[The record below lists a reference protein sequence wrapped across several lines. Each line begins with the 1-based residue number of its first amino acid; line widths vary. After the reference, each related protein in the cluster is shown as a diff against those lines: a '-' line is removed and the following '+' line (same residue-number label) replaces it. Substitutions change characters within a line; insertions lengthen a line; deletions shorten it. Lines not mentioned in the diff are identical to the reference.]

1 MTTKEQL
8 VSWFHSRE
16 ASLTAAVSR
25 LVRIESTLG
34 EAAPGMPFGPGP
46 AAALK
51 EFLAVSGEWG
61 LPGEDLEGYVG
72 VVDLNDKPDALH
84 ILGHLDV
91 VPAGEGWTV
100 TEPFEPKLIG
110 GLLYGR
116 GASDDKGPMV
126 AALLAMRAVK
136 ELDVPLTKNVRLI
149 LGTDEETGMRDV
161 AWYYGRHPHA
171 PNTLSPDADFPIIN
185 IEKGHYQPVFGAK
198 WQREDALPRVTAFT
212 GCPRGNMVPP
222 KASATV
228 LGLDPD
234 AVRQAAEGLTLEEE
248 IRFTVTPVSGGCEIL
263 CAGQNA
269 HGSTPEEGHN
279 AQTALVALLAALP
292 LAELPSTAALRSL
305 GRLFPHG
312 DHTGSALGIAQSD
325 ELSGALSLAFTILH
339 MDEDGFEARFDS
351 RTPLCGTEETVNAVA
366 EKALHEAGFTVDGK
380 LDPPHHVPADSPFI
394 RTLANAYETWT
405 GETAACLA
413 IGGGTYVHDIPGGVA
428 FGANMPGF
436 ACSLHG
442 PDEKV
447 SVEDLMTTAKIYAQV
462 ILELCT

>member
-8 VSWFHSRE
+8 ESWFHSRE

-72 VVDLNDKPDALH
+72 VVDLSDKPDALH

-161 AWYYGRHPHA
+161 EWYYGRHPHA

-198 WQREDALPRVTAFT
+198 WQREDALPRVTAFS
-212 GCPRGNMVPP
+212 GGPRVNMVPP

-248 IRFTVTPVSGGCEIL
+248 IRFTVTPVSGGCEIRTIQALPWASPSLTSSPVPSAWPLPSFIWTRMASRPGSTAGRL
-263 CAGQNA
+263 CAVQRRP
-269 HGSTPEEGHN
+269 STPWRKRPCMKQ
-279 AQTALVALLAALP
+279 ASPLTASWTRPTTSLRIHPLSAPWPTLMRPGRERPRRALP
-292 LAELPSTAALRSL
+292 SAAGLMSTTSPAA
-305 GRLFPHG
+305 
-312 DHTGSALGIAQSD
+312 
-325 ELSGALSLAFTILH
+325 
-339 MDEDGFEARFDS
+339 
-351 RTPLCGTEETVNAVA
+351 
-366 EKALHEAGFTVDGK
+366 
-380 LDPPHHVPADSPFI
+380 
-394 RTLANAYETWT
+394 
-405 GETAACLA
+405 
-413 IGGGTYVHDIPGGVA
+413 
-428 FGANMPGF
+428 
-436 ACSLHG
+436 
-442 PDEKV
+442 
-447 SVEDLMTTAKIYAQV
+447 
-462 ILELCT
+462 